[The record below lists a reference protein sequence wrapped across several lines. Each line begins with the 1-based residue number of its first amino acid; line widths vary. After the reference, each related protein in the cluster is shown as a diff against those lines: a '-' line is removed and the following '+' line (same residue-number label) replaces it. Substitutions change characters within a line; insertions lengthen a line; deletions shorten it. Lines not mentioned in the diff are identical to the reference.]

1 MYPAGNLFIPVSH
14 GQLEAILKEPRD
26 LPAKGVAFVLH
37 PHPLG
42 GGTMHNK
49 VVFRAAAAL
58 NDAGLTT
65 LRINFRGVGQSSGV
79 HDFGNGELEDVNAGL
94 EYLAQNYPGQ
104 SITMCGFS
112 FGARMGMEVG
122 SNDERVKLLISIGTP
137 LSKYDFDFLKDCRKP
152 LLLVHGDR
160 DEFGDVEELRALV
173 NSISDRVPVKLVVI
187 AGTGHF
193 FEGHLDEL
201 KTAIYDWVSAQI

>member
-14 GQLEAILKEPRD
+14 GQLEAILKEPPE
-26 LPAKGVAFVLH
+26 LPAKGVALVLH

-49 VVFRAAAAL
+49 VVFRAAAGL

-79 HDFGNGELEDVNAGL
+79 HDFGNGEVEDVKAGL
-94 EYLAQNYPGQ
+94 DYLAQNYPDQ
-104 SITMCGFS
+104 SITVCGFS
-112 FGARMGMEVG
+112 FGARMGMEIG

-173 NSISDRVPVKLVVI
+173 NRISDTVPIKLVVI
-187 AGTGHF
+187 SGTGHF